1 MKLFQSKSIS
11 DSLTVSNPHGIHI
24 RPATNISLLAEEY
37 LETRVTLSFR
47 NRKASGRNINELL
60 ALAAG
65 YQDVVSVQ
73 IEGPKAKQLFKK
85 LTKLFAD
92 LDQYDGPS
100 PEVDSFDPEN
110 RQCGYGRLMDDRLW
124 D

>member
-1 MKLFQSKSIS
+1 MKLFKSKSIS

-37 LETRVTLSFR
+37 PETSVTFSLR
-47 NRKASGRNINELL
+47 NRKANGTSINEIL
-60 ALAAG
+60 ALSAG

-85 LTKLFAD
+85 MSKLFSD

-100 PEVDSFDPEN
+100 PEVSCFDPEN
-110 RQCGYGRLMDDRLW
+110 RQCGYGRLIDDRLW
-124 D
+124 E